1 LRSQR
6 DAMTTDILGDALD
19 RELAKRSLYHFAKQ
33 AWPVVYRE
41 PMVDNWH
48 MKEMADAIQKAILT
62 PGSRTIINVF
72 PRSGKS
78 SLISVLLT
86 PWMWL
91 RSPWWTG
98 LNIVGNATLAG
109 KFSRQSR
116 DLIRS
121 PWYQGF
127 HPDFSFAPD
136 QNEKLNFA
144 NTKGGV
150 KLSLPVGADT
160 TGLDGHA
167 VLIDDPNDAADQ
179 NDAALLDIS
188 ERFDLAWSSR
198 LVNPSIG
205 PIIVFQQRTHMKDL
219 SGHLLET
226 GLWDHVVI
234 RCEYEVGDPQKRP
247 GDPRTQEGGLAFP
260 QRLNAAYIAQQ
271 KTKGSLFYEGQ
282 YQQRPVPRTGGM
294 FDVDKILIVD
304 ELPERCKDATR
315 ARAWDFAYSEGHG
328 DFTASAM
335 GLMDWDDP
343 SFEGMLYVVNV
354 TEKQVQNPL
363 SELRECLT
371 ADRPDIHVR
380 IPRDPGGGSRTADEA
395 ITMCA
400 GRCVGDWR
408 PTQKKEST
416 WLPLS
421 SWVNAGR
428 VRFVRAPWNQRLK
441 DQMAMAPKGKH
452 DDMLDACT
460 ELHGYLSQLGPGE
473 ASIVYL

>member
-1 LRSQR
+1 MISDL
-6 DAMTTDILGDALD
+6 LGDPVE
-19 RELAKRSLYHFAKQ
+19 REFARRSLYEFAKQ
-33 AWPVVYRE
+33 AWPIVYRE
-41 PMVDNWH
+41 PMIDNWH
-48 MKEMADAIQKAILT
+48 MKEMADAIEKAILT

-116 DLIRS
+116 DLILS
-121 PWYQGF
+121 PWYSGF
-127 HPDFSFAPD
+127 NPAFAFARD
-136 QNEKLNFA
+136 QNEKMNFA

-167 VLIDDPNDAADQ
+167 VLIDDPNDASDQ
-179 NDAALLDIS
+179 NDAALLDVS

-198 LVNPSIG
+198 LVNPSTG

-219 SGHLLET
+219 SGYLLDQA
-226 GLWDHVVI
+226 GWVWNHIVI

-247 GDPRTQEGGLAFP
+247 GDPRTEEGELAFP
-260 QRLNAAYIAQQ
+260 QRLDAAYIAQQ
-271 KTKGSLFYEGQ
+271 KLKGAIFYEGQ
-282 YQQRPVPRTGGM
+282 YQQRPVPRSGGT
-294 FDVDKILIVD
+294 FDVDQILTVD
-304 ELPERCKDATR
+304 ELPERCHDALR

-328 DFTASAM
+328 DYTASAM

-343 SFEGMLYVVNV
+343 AFEGALYICDV
-354 TEKQVQNPL
+354 TEKQVKNPL
-363 SELRECLT
+363 SELRERLST
-371 ADRPDIHVR
+371 DRPDIHVR

-400 GRCVGDWR
+400 GRVVGDWR
-408 PTQKKEST
+408 PTKEKTST
-416 WLPLS
+416 WLALA

-428 VRFVRAPWNQRLK
+428 VRFLRGSWNQRMK

-452 DDMLDACT
+452 DDMLDAAT
-460 ELHGYLSQLGPGE
+460 ELHGYLSKEGPGE
-473 ASIVYL
+473 AYIGYL